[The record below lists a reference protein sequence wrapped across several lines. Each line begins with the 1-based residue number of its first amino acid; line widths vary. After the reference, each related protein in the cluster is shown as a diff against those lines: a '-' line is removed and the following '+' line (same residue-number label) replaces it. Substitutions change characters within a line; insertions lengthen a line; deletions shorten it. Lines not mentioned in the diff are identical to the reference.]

1 MRSTKTQSEDLKDNL
16 EQLGKTP
23 NYCFQATS
31 AIDMT
36 LLTDKLNLKCYVLYE
51 TKELLTIT
59 KIYITIINILVF
71 IVSIVIVIIIIIITI
86 ITIII
91 ALHDF
96 WRQIFAHTF
105 FIYLFFVKRLQH
117 FWIKITW
124 AIKQTLICS

>member
-1 MRSTKTQSEDLKDNL
+1 
-16 EQLGKTP
+16 
-23 NYCFQATS
+23 
-31 AIDMT
+31 MT
-36 LLTDKLNLKCYVLYE
+36 LLTDKLNLKCYVLCE

-59 KIYITIINILVF
+59 KIYITIINTLIF

-96 WRQIFAHTF
+96 WRQIFAHPF
-105 FIYLFFVKRLQH
+105 FIYLFFVKKLQH
-117 FWIKITW
+117 LWIKITW

>member
-1 MRSTKTQSEDLKDNL
+1 MRSTKTQSVDLKDNL
-16 EQLGKTP
+16 EELGKTP

-31 AIDMT
+31 AIGMT
-36 LLTDKLNLKCYVLYE
+36 LLTDKLNLKCYVLCE

-59 KIYITIINILVF
+59 KICITIINILIF

-96 WRQIFAHTF
+96 
-105 FIYLFFVKRLQH
+105 
-117 FWIKITW
+117 
-124 AIKQTLICS
+124 

>member
-23 NYCFQATS
+23 NYCFRATS

-96 WRQIFAHTF
+96 
-105 FIYLFFVKRLQH
+105 
-117 FWIKITW
+117 
-124 AIKQTLICS
+124 